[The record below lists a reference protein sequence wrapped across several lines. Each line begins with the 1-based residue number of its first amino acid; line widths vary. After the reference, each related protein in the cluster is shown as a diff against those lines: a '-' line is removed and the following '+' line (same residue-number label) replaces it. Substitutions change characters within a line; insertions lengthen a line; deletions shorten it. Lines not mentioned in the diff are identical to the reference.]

1 MDNGARTSMCC
12 PRLARITSGLV
23 SVKPGNL
30 AWLIDKEAIMAKKP
44 TKTATTRSRKSA
56 PTKSAPKAEVAPKI
70 SKQNAVLALLR
81 RQQGASIV
89 EIIEAT
95 GWQAHSVRGFMSGA
109 LKKRLQIPVISDKDG
124 AGVRR
129 YRVAPLKTSS

>member
-1 MDNGARTSMCC
+1 
-12 PRLARITSGLV
+12 
-23 SVKPGNL
+23 
-30 AWLIDKEAIMAKKP
+30 MAKRP

-109 LKKRLQIPVISDKDG
+109 LKKRLQIPVVSDKDG

-129 YRVAPLKTSS
+129 YRVAPLKTSR